1 MKHELKKKKKKKPKL
16 RNFKV
21 LEILLKLTFHKV
33 ILIQIKLKKFQ
44 AYKLSSVNVPSFSPN
59 VKNIPNDTKSL

>member
-1 MKHELKKKKKKKPKL
+1 MKHELKKKNKKPKL

-44 AYKLSSVNVPSFSPN
+44 AYKLSSVNNVPSFSPN
-59 VKNIPNDTKSL
+59 VKNINDTKSL